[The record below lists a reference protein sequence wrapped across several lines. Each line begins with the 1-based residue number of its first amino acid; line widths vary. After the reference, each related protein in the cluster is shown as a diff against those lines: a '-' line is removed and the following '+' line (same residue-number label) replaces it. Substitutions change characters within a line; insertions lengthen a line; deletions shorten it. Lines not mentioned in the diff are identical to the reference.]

1 MRRCTPDESTWVRK
15 ISPIS
20 CCHCPSAPSS
30 FSAFASIQFFDVLH
44 CRSKPSVA
52 ASRKDPAAVCRWT
65 SRSSHWAVIS
75 WNGDSGATICVR
87 GLPATPAAASSAP
100 YLAYS
105 APRSFHSSI
114 VESVQTWSWLQLRS
128 APGRTAMQE
137 VVVKCSST
145 RVSV

>member
-105 APRSFHSSI
+105 APRSFHSREYE
-114 VESVQTWSWLQLRS
+114 VRRLQLRS
-128 APGRTAMQE
+128 APATTRPDRQE
-137 VVVKCSST
+137 VEVKCSST
-145 RVSV
+145 RVSVY